1 MQKYGFTKVFS
12 IPLPST
18 DWLKFFRI
26 YYLPFVIPW
35 VVDQKCNVNVIIV
48 FLALLHVINRVL
60 VTVSVNYF
68 EHCHPPLPESL
79 TPLWIDLITLYGFRC
94 AVWCGRFDGLR
105 PDDVS

>member
-35 VVDQKCNVNVIIV
+35 VVDQKCNFNVIIV
-48 FLALLHVINRVL
+48 FLALLNVINRVF

-68 EHCHPPLPESL
+68 EHCHPPSQNG
-79 TPLWIDLITLYGFRC
+79 LIIMQGHAYFLVQFYLFIPPYQRG
-94 AVWCGRFDGLR
+94 VIPSGL
-105 PDDVS
+105 